1 MVENKK
7 RADEFISKTIY
18 FETGGK
24 KDGAYTNDKRDSG
37 GETKWGISKTAHP
50 DLNIKTLTYKDA
62 KAIYEKEY
70 FNKLYDSIRNEKL
83 AFKVFDMGVLMGP
96 YTAVRLLQKAIV
108 KYRATI
114 KVDGRFGPMTSAA
127 INMTEDDVLYE
138 AYLAELRARVYWITL
153 IKPWNKAFLKG
164 WTNRIN
170 YNYGEAD
177 GK

>member
-1 MVENKK
+1 MVESKK
-7 RADEFISKTIY
+7 RMDDFISKTIY

-24 KDGAYTNDKRDSG
+24 KDGAYTNDKKDSG
-37 GETKWGISKTAHP
+37 GETKWGISKKAHP

-70 FNKLYDSIRNEKL
+70 FNKLYETIKDEKL
-83 AFKVFDMGVLMGP
+83 AFKLFDMGVLMGP
-96 YTAVRLLQKAIV
+96 GIATKLLQRAIV

-114 KVDGRFGPMTSAA
+114 KVDSRFGPMTLAA
-127 INMTEDDVLYE
+127 INMAEDDILYE
-138 AYLAELRARVYWITL
+138 AYLENLRARVYWITL
-153 IKPWNKAFLKG
+153 FKPWNRKFLKG

-170 YNYGEAD
+170 YNYGETN